1 VEKKDEIIQEDFSV
15 DLTSLVIY
23 DIYPGEEDPLKEVS
37 PSIDTLQFVERH
49 VYRAASTP
57 SPKTK
62 QKTKFALKTNP
73 HCYTYF
79 YISLFEFII
88 PAPIRVYR

>member
-37 PSIDTLQFVERH
+37 PSIDTLQFVERND
-49 VYRAASTP
+49 VYHAASTP
-57 SPKTK
+57 SQK
-62 QKTKFALKTNP
+62 KTKFTLTTNP